1 MPTLEAHGADVYEKN
16 HTPVS
21 LATGI
26 YSRIELFIN
35 RHPNPPRQV
44 TKLNKGFL
52 VNTKTY
58 IQNEN

>member
-35 RHPNPPRQV
+35 RYPNPPTPGDK
-44 TKLNKGFL
+44 TKQRIPSKHQSCRFP
-52 VNTKTY
+52 
-58 IQNEN
+58 